1 MKESNTMSDTM
12 NDTNNAGTEVARVEL
27 NNKIGLRVL
36 HKVTD
41 KGDSFTYQRT
51 DNGLKLPPVGS
62 IAKIL
67 DEGNFGGEPFVS
79 KAVKE
84 RFDGKLVETNVKYA
98 QSTVVLS
105 VDGRD
110 LSLSLEF
117 RPDDLGRFV
126 PSLKGRFL
134 SGGQRG
140 RVASVPVDEDELF

>member
-1 MKESNTMSDTM
+1 MSDTKL
-12 NDTNNAGTEVARVEL
+12 TNNAGTEIARVKLNDKIEL
-27 NNKIGLRVL
+27 RIL
-36 HKVTD
+36 HKITD
-41 KGDSFTYQRT
+41 KGDSFTYMRGDT
-51 DNGLKLPPVGS
+51 GNKLPPVSS
-62 IAKIL
+62 IRKML
-67 DEGNFGGEPFVS
+67 DEGTFGDEPFTA
-79 KAVKE
+79 KKVKE
-84 RFDGKLVETNVKYA
+84 RFDGKLVDTTAEYA

-140 RVASVPVDEDELF
+140 RVASTPVDEDELF